1 MKNSAQTTVQTTTQG
16 ELDMHKTFAARI
28 NLIKRPLLYMV
39 GIVLAAMSC
48 WVWLSDETL
57 SPEVQRALAV
67 IPRIPPEQNAYYPLW
82 GLNASPELDALRV
95 GKQLVAAQA
104 EAVNAKMFA
113 VQFSATPYWGA
124 KPMQAR
130 QSPQRYCKRLGD
142 TPNCSAVLRE
152 HREAL
157 VAELQSQAVFVQR
170 YRDLR
175 RYDYF
180 EDAMIATPSAPLFR
194 WSSAR
199 YISELVDADIVF
211 GVAQP
216 STRAAALAELHAEM
230 RLWQKINR
238 GTSSLITRMICS
250 SELASK
256 YRLASEMLLEYPE
269 MAIEHR
275 DIMAKITQPLT
286 NEDTQMGRVLM
297 GEFRFGAAFFETVS
311 LEPDISNNPAMDAS
325 ALPPWVRR
333 LQLAAAVKPNATIN
347 ANYAR
352 MRLAGDFYS
361 QSAAAIAAGQS
372 EFDKKT
378 NYSMLDPAFWLY
390 NPIGKISLN
399 MSLPVFSSYAYRT
412 QNVAGYSR
420 LVELQRQLAL
430 NRTPLAK
437 VGEMIAATD
446 KNLNDPYT
454 QKAMAFNAA
463 TQTISFAT
471 NNKDGLKQPLI
482 SVKIAAR

>member
-1 MKNSAQTTVQTTTQG
+1 MNKN
-16 ELDMHKTFAARI
+16 FALRLSI
-28 NLIKRPLLYMV
+28 TKRPLLYMA
-39 GIVLAAMSC
+39 GIFLAGASC
-48 WVWLSDETL
+48 WVWLSDEPL
-57 SPEVQRALAV
+57 SLDAQRAMTAL
-67 IPRIPPEQNAYYPLW
+67 PGIPPEQNAYYPLW
-82 GLNASPELDALRV
+82 GLNASPELDAFEV
-95 GKQLVAAQA
+95 GKTLVVAQA
-104 EAVNAKMFA
+104 EAVKANAKA
-113 VQFSATPYWGA
+113 KIYDVQFSPVPYLGA
-124 KPMQAR
+124 KPMRIR
-130 QSPQRYCKRLGD
+130 QSPTRYCRELGV

-152 HREAL
+152 HGDAL
-157 VAELQSQAVFVQR
+157 KAELRMQAVFVQR

-175 RYDYF
+175 RYADF
-180 EDAMIATPSAPLFR
+180 EDAMIVTPTAPLFP
-194 WSSAR
+194 WVTVL
-199 YISELVDADIVF
+199 YISELVDADIIF
-211 GVAQP
+211 GMAQTP
-216 STRAAALAELHAEM
+216 TRAAALTELYAEM
-230 RLWQKINR
+230 LLWQKINR
-238 GTSSLITRMICS
+238 GAGNLITRMIGTFA
-250 SELASK
+250 LATK

-269 MAIEHR
+269 IAIEHR

-286 NEDTQMGRVLM
+286 NDDTQMGRVFM
-297 GEFRFGAAFFETVS
+297 GEFRFGAAFIETVH
-311 LEPDISNNPAMDAS
+311 LLPDIENNPASDER
-325 ALPPWVRR
+325 ALPPWLHR
-333 LQLAAAVKPNATIN
+333 LQLAAAFKTNATIN

-378 NYSMLDPAFWLY
+378 SDSMSNPAFWLY
-390 NPIGKISLN
+390 NPSGK
-399 MSLPVFSSYAYRT
+399 MSLMVTSAAYSSYAYRT

-446 KNLNDPYT
+446 KNLYDPYT
-454 QKAMAFNAA
+454 QKAMAFNAV